1 MRKRIIV
8 IIIAAVLL
16 IIGAVAVYVNRTAI
30 WPSQQMKELTQLETD
45 LTLPKPQERYVDDT
59 GYHTDM
65 KGAKHYDREIRLSY
79 GDTGVLDILRS
90 KLLQN
95 SWKEEQVKPIE
106 SLPYQYFR
114 FVRGSGDSMQ
124 CITGFV
130 NPKDTDGTPLLVTL
144 QASGSYGCNTAPG
157 T

>member
-1 MRKRIIV
+1 MRKRTIV

-16 IIGAVAVYVNRTAI
+16 VAGVVTVYVNRTAL
-30 WPSQQMKELTQLETD
+30 WPSQQMKELTQLETS
-45 LTLPKPQERYVDDT
+45 LSLPKPQERYVDDT

-65 KGAKHYDREIRLSY
+65 KGAQHYDREIRLSY
-79 GDTGVLDILRS
+79 ADTGPLDTLRS

-106 SLPYQYFR
+106 GLPYQYFR
-114 FVRGSGDSMQ
+114 FVRGAGDDMQ
-124 CITGFV
+124 CVTGYV
-130 NPKDTDGTPLLVTL
+130 NPKASDGTQLHITL
-144 QASGSYGCNTAPG
+144 QASGSYGCNTASG